1 MKKGIL
7 LLLCIVLLQ
16 LTIHLNARLEDLYK
30 KGVLT
35 LEADPTFGKN
45 TQWESLFY
53 DKFHELAFGPNG
65 EIFVSNI
72 NHNNIFK
79 FNSTGKLVQTFGT
92 SGQGPG
98 DLTSPGDIS
107 ILDEKYL
114 VVQESLLL
122 KRISLFN
129 LTGKCIKILKTEY
142 NVAGAT
148 SLKDNKVAY
157 IRYQHSENI
166 KEQQSKTV
174 YVLIK
179 NVNTGV
185 EKTVT
190 SAKLLDKNRIMMNKW
205 ESISV
210 DENFGGDV
218 FIKKTMEGYLAVG
231 VSNTPD
237 INIYSLNGH
246 LVRSFKLNNSPLP
259 VTSEYMKKYRANMLE
274 EIKTSKLP
282 ERYAKA
288 LMNAPIESLFEKN
301 LPYYRDFEIDTEG
314 NFLFFKWT
322 DCIGKCNETLMVY
335 SPEGKYLC
343 DTLIEEG
350 HFGLEVLQGKTK
362 IVFTDKGI
370 FGLFEVD
377 GEEDN
382 YLKLIKIKAA
392 EQQ

>member
-1 MKKGIL
+1 M
-7 LLLCIVLLQ
+7 
-16 LTIHLNARLEDLYK
+16 TIHLNARLEDLYK
-30 KGVLT
+30 KGVLK
-35 LEADPTFGKN
+35 LEADPSYGKN
-45 TQWESLFY
+45 TTWESLFY
-53 DKFHELAFGPNG
+53 DKFHQLTVGPNR

-72 NHNNIFK
+72 RHDNIFK
-79 FNSTGKLVQTFGT
+79 FNSTGELVQTFGT

-129 LTGKCIKILKTEY
+129 LAGKCIKILKTEY
-142 NVAGAT
+142 NVVGAT
-148 SLKDNKVAY
+148 SLKDNEIAY
-157 IRYQHSENI
+157 IRYQYSENI
-166 KEQQSKTV
+166 KEQQVKTV

-179 NVNTGV
+179 DVNTGA

-190 SAKLLDKNRIMMNKW
+190 STKLLDKNRITMNKW
-205 ESISV
+205 ESVSV

-218 FIKKTMEGYLAVG
+218 FIKKTKEGNLAVG
-231 VSNTPD
+231 FSNTPD
-237 INIYSLNGH
+237 INIYSLDGR
-246 LVRSFKLNNSPLP
+246 LIRSFKLNNSPLP
-259 VTSEYMKKYRANMLE
+259 VTTEYMKKYRVNMLE

-301 LPYYRDFEIDTEG
+301 FPYYRDFEIDAEG

-350 HFGLEVLQGKTK
+350 HFGLEVLPGRTK

-370 FGLFEVD
+370 FGLLEVE

-392 EQQ
+392 EQQQ